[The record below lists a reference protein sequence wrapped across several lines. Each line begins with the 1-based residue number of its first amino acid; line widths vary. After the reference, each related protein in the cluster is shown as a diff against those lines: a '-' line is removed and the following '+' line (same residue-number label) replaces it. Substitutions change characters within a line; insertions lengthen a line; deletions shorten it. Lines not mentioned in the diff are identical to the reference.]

1 MKKIIIKFSL
11 VSIMILMLCGCSEQK
26 ENKYSEET
34 NYMGSRFTIYVDD
47 ETCVEYFVSNGS
59 YNSGN
64 VLPRYNE
71 NGTLKLNHKCIE
83 DKKGE

>member
-11 VSIMILMLCGCSEQK
+11 VSIIILMLCGCSKQK

-34 NYMGSRFTIYVDD
+34 NYIGSRFTIYVDD